1 MWTQGTI
8 NYNGRA
14 YRYSVKHF
22 DETSEFGYNEGRASK
37 IWIER
42 DGRTVFNYDR
52 GMDIKAADRDTKA
65 VLEMLMKKLN

>member
-14 YRYSVKHF
+14 
-22 DETSEFGYNEGRASK
+22 GYNEGRASK

-65 VLEMLMKKLN
+65 VLEMILKKFN